1 MTIYANISVDKN
13 LKGAVIMKKKIISM
27 LMITS
32 LSIAL
37 IGCGAEATY
46 VNPVTGEA
54 MDKEEV
60 EELQEMRD
68 ELSELEG
75 YDEFEAEVL
84 GNNNYD
90 EADEEKEEESLEEE
104 DTEEITIANYLG
116 KELEKGSGMGYKY
129 VLYEKGATVYELET
143 ESIPSEIK
151 TEKGDTVAVIG
162 IGRVDAGESLYEG
175 NAKNS
180 IQSLTIPSNIVF
192 IGSCFLGGCSN
203 LEEVIIPNTVE
214 AFDGNG
220 SFEECSNLKKVTFPE
235 EFVICGEWKYTFN
248 RCSSLEKVSLPRGV
262 KIISDNFNDCN
273 NLTECILND
282 DLETIKNSFIR
293 CENLSDIKI
302 PASVTAIWGGFTYIG
317 VENIIIPDTVKE
329 LIRFFSINNCP
340 NLKTIEIGD
349 VEYAEI
355 FGPNDFSYQCESL
368 SKVVFPKNV
377 GDVSDS
383 KELLFRKSRLPSLTE
398 LYLPDGLEELNLEGF
413 ENGELTVY
421 IEEDVIDFLSQKYPG
436 VNFVAR

>member
-37 IGCGAEATY
+37 FGCGAEATY

-129 VLYEKGATVYELET
+129 VLYEKGATVYHLET
-143 ESIPSEIK
+143 EAIPSEIK
-151 TEKGDTVAVIG
+151 TEKGDIVPVIG
-162 IGRVDAGESLYEG
+162 IENNLYEG

-192 IGSCFLGGCSN
+192 IGGFFVSGCSN

-214 AFDGNG
+214 VFDGNQ
-220 SFEECSNLKKVTFPE
+220 SFEGCSNLKKVTFPE

-248 RCSSLEKVSLPRGV
+248 SCSSLEKVSLPRGV

-282 DLETIKNSFIR
+282 DLETIKTSFIR

-302 PASVTAIWGGFTYIG
+302 PASVTTIWGGFSSIG

-329 LIRFFSINNCP
+329 LIRFSSIDHCP

-355 FGPNDFSYQCESL
+355 FGPNDFSSQGCESL
-368 SKVVFPKNV
+368 SKIVFPKNV

-383 KELLFRKSRLPSLTE
+383 KELRFRKSRLPSLTE
-398 LYLPDGLEELNLEGF
+398 LYLPDGLEELYLEGF

-421 IEEDVIDFLSQKYPG
+421 IEESVIDFLSQKYPG